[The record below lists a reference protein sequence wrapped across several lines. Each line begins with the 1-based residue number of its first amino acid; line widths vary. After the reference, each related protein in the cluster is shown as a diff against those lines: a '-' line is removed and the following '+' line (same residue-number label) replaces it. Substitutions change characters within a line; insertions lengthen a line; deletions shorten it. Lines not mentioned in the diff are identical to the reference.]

1 MKKIKYLLA
10 ILPLVFIG
18 LACTDYIENVD
29 PLINVVENDRLTTES
44 QVGFVVKGVQQRFS
58 TVASQI
64 ACQADLLSDQ
74 MYYTSDVPSA
84 SFPSFE
90 EIDKGAITLDN
101 ATVAGTYRQLGELR
115 FFADDLI
122 QRANKITF
130 ANQANKD
137 LALFTGNLYG
147 AIARFYSATT
157 FGLTENQPGG
167 IIDAGPFIP
176 ASQFLD
182 DAINMYKAAL
192 NYTTDVK
199 QKRIV
204 NSLIAKA
211 YFAKKDYANAATF
224 AAQGMVSGDA
234 DFQALNSDVSNIY
247 YWGFAGAGRV
257 QIVVADRFN
266 DYLKADP
273 KESARIKISTTTGT
287 SKKIYYWQT
296 KYPDKFSPFPV
307 MTWKENNLMLA
318 ECALR
323 GAGTGN
329 ALSLVNA
336 VRAAYGLS
344 ALTAVTIDDVLVER
358 DKELFCQG
366 TRLMDQN
373 RTDKWHLAAGTWR
386 YMPIPRTERNA
397 NPNLPK

>member
-1 MKKIKYLLA
+1 MKKIKYLLVV
-10 ILPLVFIG
+10 LPLVFVG
-18 LACTDYIENVD
+18 LACTDYIKDVD
-29 PLINVVENDRLTTES
+29 PLINVVENDRLDTEA

-58 TVASQI
+58 IVASQL

-74 MYYTSDVPSA
+74 MFYTSDVPSA

-101 ATVAGTYRQLGELR
+101 ATVATTYRQLGELR
-115 FFADDLI
+115 FFADDLLA
-122 QRANKITF
+122 RANRISF
-130 ANQANKD
+130 ATPANKD
-137 LALFTGNLYG
+137 LALFTGNFYG

-182 DAINMYKAAL
+182 DAINRYKAAL
-192 NYTTDVK
+192 NYTTDAAT
-199 QKRIV
+199 KRIV
-204 NSLIAKA
+204 NSMLAKA

-224 AAQGMVSGDA
+224 AAQGMVSGDK

-287 SKKIYYWQT
+287 SKRVYYWQT
-296 KYPDKFSPFPV
+296 KYPEKGTPFQV

-318 ECALR
+318 ECILR
-323 GAGTGN
+323 GATSGN

-336 VRAAYGLS
+336 VRTSYALN
-344 ALTAVTIDDVLVER
+344 ALTAVTLNDVLVER

-373 RTDKWHLAAGTWR
+373 RTDTWHLAATTWR

>member
-10 ILPLVFIG
+10 VLPLVVIG

-29 PLINVVENDRLTTES
+29 PLINVVENDRLDTEA
-44 QVGFVVKGVQQRFS
+44 QVGFVVKGVQQRFAV
-58 TVASQI
+58 VASQL
-64 ACQADLLSDQ
+64 ATQADLLSDQ
-74 MYYTSDVPSA
+74 MFYTSDVPSA

-90 EIDKGAITLDN
+90 EIDKGAMTLDN

-122 QRANKITF
+122 QRANRISF
-130 ANQANKD
+130 ANNANKD
-137 LALFTGNLYG
+137 LALFTGNFYG
-147 AIARFYSATT
+147 AIARYYSATT

-167 IIDAGPFIP
+167 IIDAGPFVP
-176 ASQFLD
+176 ASQFLA

-192 NYTTDVK
+192 NYTTDAAL
-199 QKRIV
+199 KRVV
-204 NSLIAKA
+204 NSMIAKA
-211 YFAKKDYANAATF
+211 YFALKDYANAATF
-224 AAQGMVSGDA
+224 AAQGMVSGDK

-273 KESARIKISTTTGT
+273 KESARIKISTVTGT
-287 SKKIYYWQT
+287 SKRIYYWQT
-296 KYPDKFSPFPV
+296 KYPDKGSPFQV

-323 GAGTGN
+323 GAGSGN

-336 VRAAYGLS
+336 VRTSYGLS
-344 ALTAVTIDDVLVER
+344 ALTAVTINDVLVER

-373 RTDKWHLAAGTWR
+373 RTDTWHLAAGTWR